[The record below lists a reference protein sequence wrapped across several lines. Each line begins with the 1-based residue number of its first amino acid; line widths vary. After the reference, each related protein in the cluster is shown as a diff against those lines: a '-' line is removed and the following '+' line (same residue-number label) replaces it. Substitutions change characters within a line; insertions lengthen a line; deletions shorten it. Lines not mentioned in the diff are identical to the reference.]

1 MCSFEKDVLI
11 PVDPKAQFQLTKG
24 RADACVAKWLP
35 KDIFLAID
43 GQTRKEPRYLQLLD
57 ALHCMDD
64 ADVVVVGIGTLFCVW
79 KRQQE
84 IQAAARQA
92 AIYGLGFQ
100 DQRRALGL
108 PSRSMYGLAL
118 CEGILHL
125 LVTTLEDDTMVNTCF
140 M

>member
-1 MCSFEKDVLI
+1 MSSVLSTYVDSQAMTVRFPTYFTYAHSLTFCS
-11 PVDPKAQFQLTKG
+11 
-24 RADACVAKWLP
+24 
-35 KDIFLAID
+35 
-43 GQTRKEPRYLQLLD
+43 
-57 ALHCMDD
+57 
-64 ADVVVVGIGTLFCVW
+64 VVVGIGTLFCEW

-84 IQAAARQA
+84 IQAAVRQA

-140 M
+140 MW

>member
-1 MCSFEKDVLI
+1 M
-11 PVDPKAQFQLTKG
+11 KA

-35 KDIFLAID
+35 KDIFLAIE

-64 ADVVVVGIGTLFCVW
+64 ADVVDIGIGTLFCVW
-79 KRQQE
+79 KQQQE